1 MKYVENMEH
10 LTFIY
15 IFLWILN
22 NIFFIAMIVIGFNIS
37 ECFMIVVSVIVLKV
51 FTFEKYTCIVSEK
64 NYSGN
69 GKYIVFIGID
79 GNGRTSSGGMYIDD
93 IEVSL
98 VPTCFLPDNL
108 IAKMYDTEVQLSR
121 MMIDVYSVSGM
132 LVSRQKPTTSPVVIE
147 PIHSAG
153 IYMVVMTSGNSTWQ
167 AKLVVE

>member
-1 MKYVENMEH
+1 MEH

-51 FTFEKYTCIVSEK
+51 FTFEI
-64 NYSGN
+64 
-69 GKYIVFIGID
+69 
-79 GNGRTSSGGMYIDD
+79 
-93 IEVSL
+93 
-98 VPTCFLPDNL
+98 
-108 IAKMYDTEVQLSR
+108 
-121 MMIDVYSVSGM
+121 
-132 LVSRQKPTTSPVVIE
+132 SRQKPTTSHVVIE